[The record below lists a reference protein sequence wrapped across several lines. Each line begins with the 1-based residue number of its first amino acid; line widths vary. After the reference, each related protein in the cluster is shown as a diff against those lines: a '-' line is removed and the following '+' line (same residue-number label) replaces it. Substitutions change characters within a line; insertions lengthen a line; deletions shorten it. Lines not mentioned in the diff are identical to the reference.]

1 MPEGVNCSAPCAFR
15 SYNKYR
21 QKKDG
26 TYELSKLPGAGGDH
40 GTCRHGT
47 MIQIG
52 KMEVIGPVA
61 FGQKANLVIWGCQTF
76 VPWDTLLRKEAK
88 K

>member
-26 TYELSKLPGAGGDH
+26 SYKLSKLPGAGGDH

-47 MIQIG
+47 MIKIEALTVVYRG
-52 KMEVIGPVA
+52 KLLPV
-61 FGQKANLVIWGCQTF
+61 CRTF
-76 VPWDTLLRKEAK
+76 EHWDTLLHKPTDAGHRGG
-88 K
+88 